1 MTPSSEWP
9 HSDLTWPWATQA
21 AQTTLTHQAVN
32 SNKIP
37 GAFTPRLELLA
48 LIYCAL
54 RNVKILTKTPD
65 WLVVNSLARCKPV
78 ERCDWLRAGSDQ
90 ECTNYLSRGK
100 PGPARDQA
108 FNCDK
113 FFHLT
118 FVPAP
123 LKLKQSNM
131 NETNSLMEASGGPE
145 SFMLQPL
152 KLKRLL
158 LSLCRQYCLYLR
170 ISPARAVG
178 WTIMRRDNNNTNI
191 NICPHYVSSREL
203 RPVNRTESKH
213 RPGIVSII
221 SSEDNCHLAGV
232 WSPGARSRMQGPGD
246 HLDPDHLLEGIGP
259 PPPVRASSPDQP
271 LALWSIIHARHY

>member
-1 MTPSSEWP
+1 M
-9 HSDLTWPWATQA
+9 
-21 AQTTLTHQAVN
+21 
-32 SNKIP
+32 
-37 GAFTPRLELLA
+37 A

-65 WLVVNSLARCKPV
+65 WLVVNSLARQARCKPV
-78 ERCDWLRAGSDQ
+78 GRCDWLRAGSDQ
-90 ECTNYLSRGK
+90 ECTNYLSRGR

-158 LSLCRQYCLYLR
+158 LTLCREYCLYLR

-191 NICPHYVSSREL
+191 NICPHYVSSREQ
-203 RPVNRTESKH
+203 TQTWHCKH
-213 RPGIVSII
+213 YII
-221 SSEDNCHLAGV
+221 GGQL
-232 WSPGARSRMQGPGD
+232 SPGRGLVTRSQEQDAGARRPPGPG
-246 HLDPDHLLEGIGP
+246 
-259 PPPVRASSPDQP
+259 PPVGGDWAPSPG
-271 LALWSIIHARHY
+271 